1 MSTASAI
8 RRARAF
14 KRAEY
19 GMGDEQT
26 WGPVVDPRD
35 PRADDPPEDWLDD
48 DAAEMQAADECMAD
62 GYILADALWRLADC
76 DKPIGPATYEQL
88 FGREWTPSEAH
99 SLTLIAVL
107 VSGGFENAALARVEL
122 NDRLRHSSAM
132 KTAIEDR
139 KRDLLAEQDRNVN
152 MGDTQ

>member
-1 MSTASAI
+1 MSTASNI
-8 RRARAF
+8 RNARAA

-19 GMGDEQT
+19 GPGDEEA
-26 WGPVVDPRD
+26 WGPVTDPHDPRY
-35 PRADDPPEDWLDD
+35 DDDEDWLDD
-48 DAAEMQAADECMAD
+48 DAAELQAEAECMAD

-88 FGREWTPSEAH
+88 FGRDWTPTEAH

-122 NDRLRHSSAM
+122 NDRLRDSAAM
-132 KTAIEDR
+132 KAAIEDR
-139 KRDLLAEQDRNVN
+139 KRELLAEQDRNVN